1 MELYNKKI
9 NFLGDSITEGVGAS
23 RYENCYVARFA
34 AMTGAVCRNYGISG
48 TRIARRRVPYAI
60 PEFDWDMASR
70 YQIMEPD
77 AEVIVLFGGTN
88 DYGHGD
94 APIGQ
99 MEDRTPWTFFGAL
112 HCLCRGLIERFPDS
126 TIVIMTPLHREYE
139 DMDTPHL
146 QPFVEAIRQVAEF
159 YALPVLDLFATSGM
173 QPRVPVI
180 REKYFADHVHPN
192 DAGHEVIAYKLR
204 RFLEN
209 L

>member
-1 MELYNKKI
+1 
-9 NFLGDSITEGVGAS
+9 
-23 RYENCYVARFA
+23 
-34 AMTGAVCRNYGISG
+34 
-48 TRIARRRVPYAI
+48 
-60 PEFDWDMASR
+60 
-70 YQIMEPD
+70 
-77 AEVIVLFGGTN
+77 
-88 DYGHGD
+88 
-94 APIGQ
+94 
-99 MEDRTPWTFFGAL
+99 
-112 HCLCRGLIERFPDS
+112 
-126 TIVIMTPLHREYE
+126 MTPLHRDYE

-146 QPFVEAIRQVAEF
+146 QPFVDAIRQVAEF